1 MVAATLV
8 GLGAGQQLGSAT
20 VDRSLTALR
29 ASGSFDVAA
38 QLESY
43 RRQVELLAAS
53 PQAATAVEGFTAAVA
68 ELPQTSPPELRAERL
83 RLLDDYEKRFLEPL
97 RAAGDTVAVADIL
110 AADPAAVYLQA
121 AYSLPESPI
130 PDPILVDDAGDGTA
144 WSEVHARFHPVYR
157 NAVTQAGL
165 LDIYL
170 VDAASGRIVYSAA
183 KGPEL
188 GTSLV
193 LGPYRG
199 TVVGRAAGAA
209 GSGGT
214 AVVTDLDS
222 YTGVPGVPVGAAAA
236 PVLDGDAVVGAIV
249 LTYDGSVYTDRLT
262 SVVAASTGEGER
274 VNDTYLIGADGTVR
288 TDAQSYLA
296 DPVGFLDA
304 SVDAGVLPPADRT
317 VIEATGTSVLVQP
330 AADATVNAAL
340 DGDTSVTETTSMTGS
355 TVMRALDRIPVDD
368 VEWYAVAELDGTAA
382 RAPLAAFRSILVVG
396 AAVFVVALAF
406 IAVAWADRIMR
417 PVRVISD
424 RLGEAALARAA
435 SAESEPV
442 AIPESSA
449 TEFHRLA
456 DSFSSMA
463 DSLRRRHRELRQARA
478 ERLDVAKR
486 MLPAS
491 VAQRIARGDV
501 ESLDEVPSTTVVVVV
516 VLGLGGLV
524 GSEEGGGHR
533 LLLDELAGELDDIAF
548 EHGLERIK
556 VVGDSYFGVCGH
568 DRPYLDHAPR
578 AVAFAEDVTAA
589 VRSLAQA
596 SSVGL
601 STAIA
606 INSGPVTV
614 GMSGGARLVYDVW
627 GPTVTVAHDLARV
640 ARAGEIVVT
649 AATRARLPEEVE
661 LRRWEGADPAA
672 DRHEPGGADGALW
685 TVVVTSDGQ
694 DAPSV
699 AEASR

>member
-8 GLGAGQQLGSAT
+8 GLDAGQRLGGAT
-20 VDRSLTALR
+20 VDSSLTALR
-29 ASGSFDVAA
+29 SSGSFDVTA
-38 QLESY
+38 QLQSY
-43 RRQVELLAAS
+43 RRLAGLLAAS
-53 PQAATAVEGFTAAVA
+53 PQAATAMDGFSAAVS
-68 ELPQTSPPELRAERL
+68 ELPTSSQPEYRADRL
-83 RLLDDYEKRFLEPL
+83 RLLDEYEERFIEPL
-97 RAAGDTVAVADIL
+97 RAAGDTVAVAAIL
-110 AADPAAVYLQA
+110 STDPAAVYLQS

-130 PDPILVDDAGDGTA
+130 PDPILVDDVGDGTA

-165 LDIYL
+165 LDVYL
-170 VDAASGRIVYSAA
+170 VDSASGRIVYSAA

-188 GTSLV
+188 GTSLL

-199 TVVGRAAGAA
+199 TVVGRAAEAA
-209 GSGGT
+209 ISGGT
-214 AVVTDLDS
+214 ATVSDLDS
-222 YTGVPGVPVGAAAA
+222 YKGVPGVPVGAAAA
-236 PVLDGDAVVGAIV
+236 PVLDGGTVVGAIV
-249 LTYDGSVYTDRLT
+249 LTYDGSVYTDLLT
-262 SVVAASTGEGER
+262 SVVAATTGAGER
-274 VNDTYLIGADGTVR
+274 VNDLYLIGTDGTVR
-288 TDAQSYLA
+288 SDPPSYLA
-296 DPVGFLDA
+296 DPAGFLDA
-304 SVDAGVLPPADRT
+304 SVEAGVLPPSDRT
-317 VIEATGTSVLVQP
+317 VIEAIGTTVLVQP
-330 AADATVNAAL
+330 AVDSTVNAAL
-340 DGDTSVTETTSMTGS
+340 DGDTSVSDTTSMTGS
-355 TVMRALDRIPVDD
+355 DVVQALERVPVDG

-382 RAPLAAFRSILVVG
+382 QAPLASFRNILVVG

-406 IAVAWADRIMR
+406 IAVAWSDRIMR

-424 RLGEAALARAA
+424 RLGEAAIARAT
-435 SAESEPV
+435 SSESEPV
-442 AIPESSA
+442 AIPDSSA

-463 DSLRRRHRELRQARA
+463 ESLRRRQAELREARA

-501 ESLDEVPSTTVVVVV
+501 ESLEEVPSTTVVVVV

-524 GSEEGGGHR
+524 DGENGGGHR
-533 LLLDELAGELDDIAF
+533 LLDELAGELDDIAF

-589 VRSLAQA
+589 VRSLARA
-596 SSVGL
+596 SSAGL

-606 INSGPVTV
+606 VNSGPVTV

-627 GPTVTVAHDLARV
+627 GPTVTVAHNLARV

-649 AATRARLPEEVE
+649 DATRARLPEEVE

-672 DRHEPGGADGALW
+672 GRDEAGGPDGALW
-685 TVVVTSDGQ
+685 TVVVLPDGR

-699 AEASR
+699 AEASP